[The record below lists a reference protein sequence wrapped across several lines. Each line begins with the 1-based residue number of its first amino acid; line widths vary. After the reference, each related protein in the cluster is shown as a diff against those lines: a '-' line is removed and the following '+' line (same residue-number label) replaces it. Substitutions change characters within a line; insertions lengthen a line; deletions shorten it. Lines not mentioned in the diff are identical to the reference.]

1 MTFQPQQPKKR
12 YTPHKTLEEGWT
24 YISIP
29 DDDTIIA
36 VRNAVTKVMKLLDPN
51 GNPLKDQNG
60 NNVYSFESTNI
71 VKVLTREEYEVE
83 KKSRNPES

>member
-1 MTFQPQQPKKR
+1 
-12 YTPHKTLEEGWT
+12 
-24 YISIP
+24 
-29 DDDTIIA
+29 
-36 VRNAVTKVMKLLDPN
+36 MKLLDPN